1 MGGKYDYIATLHLSN
16 LDSGRHDLEV
26 HFERSGG
33 TTKRSTWFD
42 YAPRPCRVEATV
54 TDTDGE
60 LISARVVVTD
70 MAGNHINL
78 AAIATHW
85 ADDDLNSKP
94 PHTPEVQPLHQI
106 L

>member
-1 MGGKYDYIATLHLSN
+1 VGGKYDYIATLHLSN
-16 LDSGRHDLEV
+16 LD
-26 HFERSGG
+26 
-33 TTKRSTWFD
+33 
-42 YAPRPCRVEATV
+42 
-54 TDTDGE
+54 
-60 LISARVVVTD
+60 SARVVVTD